1 MTDHLPGILFT
12 IGTITIPEDL
22 TFDSDQLTLTCIS
35 TGGPATT
42 VSWTR
47 DSTTVITEGTE
58 TVLNDPETARYTHTL
73 NVTTAGEYTCT
84 VANDKPSSATTNISV
99 TGMHTRYLVCV
110 YDLPSFK
117 CTIIEG
123 SLQVLIENHL

>member
-1 MTDHLPGILFT
+1 M
-12 IGTITIPEDL
+12 
-22 TFDSDQLTLTCIS
+22 
-35 TGGPATT
+35 
-42 VSWTR
+42 
-47 DSTTVITEGTE
+47 
-58 TVLNDPETARYTHTL
+58 LNDPETARYTHTL

-84 VANDKPSSATTNISV
+84 VANDKPSSATSNSFTV

>member
-1 MTDHLPGILFT
+1 M
-12 IGTITIPEDL
+12 
-22 TFDSDQLTLTCIS
+22 
-35 TGGPATT
+35 
-42 VSWTR
+42 
-47 DSTTVITEGTE
+47 
-58 TVLNDPETARYTHTL
+58 LNDPETTRYTHTL
-73 NVTTAGEYTCT
+73 NVTTVGEYTCT
-84 VANDKPSSATTNISV
+84 VANDKPSSATSNSFTV